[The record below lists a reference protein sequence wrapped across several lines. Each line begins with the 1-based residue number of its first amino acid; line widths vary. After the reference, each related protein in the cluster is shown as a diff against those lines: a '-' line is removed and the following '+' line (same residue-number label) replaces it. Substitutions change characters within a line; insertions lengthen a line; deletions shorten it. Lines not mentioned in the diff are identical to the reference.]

1 MGNTFINDIYLTNS
15 IVNFLYA
22 GYQGAFAAQNLLSQL
37 GYKNIDP
44 GEISLIETKLTEI
57 ERWKEDLLKGLPIFS
72 STWKAPQTVASKKA
86 FQTLSELRSDLLKTV
101 GHIKKSLLAEDLAES
116 KEEVKYLIAAFSR
129 QAYSREN
136 YVRGFIEFGESFK
149 HQDVVDNYTKF
160 LPQAEQGLQAA
171 HMFLQ
176 IFQSEEKPQAVFF
189 KGLYEECIFLPGVFQ
204 AQVHDINILLNSYT
218 EVITYEKLGII
229 PEHIDSWESIKVNAT
244 AAGYWQAWDFTPEL
258 AANWLEAQFND
269 PRSAWFWLNMG
280 FDPGD
285 AREWALAGFFPPAA
299 REWRERGYSLEAT
312 LKFLEDQSVR
322 QQVQQRAEAEDK
334 DEWAQLKRSKESE
347 SETNQNLLNE
357 KGEPED
363 S

>member
-1 MGNTFINDIYLTNS
+1 MSNTFINDIYLTNS
-15 IVNFLYA
+15 IVNFLYS
-22 GYQGAFAAQNLLSQL
+22 GYQGAFASQNLLSQL
-37 GYKNIDP
+37 GYTKFNP
-44 GEISLIETKLTEI
+44 GDVSHIEGQLSQI
-57 ERWKEDLLKGLPIFS
+57 EKWKEDLLKGLPIFS
-72 STWKAPQTVASKKA
+72 STWRAPQTVASKKA
-86 FQTLSELRSDLLKTV
+86 FEALSDLRSDLLKTV
-101 GHIKKSLLAEDLAES
+101 GHIKKSLLVENLSES
-116 KEEVKYLIAAFSR
+116 EEEVKYLISAFAR

-136 YVRGFIEFGESFK
+136 YVRGFVEFGESFK
-149 HQDVVDNYTKF
+149 HQDVVDNYKKF
-160 LPQAEQGLQAA
+160 LPQAEQGIQAA

-204 AQVHDINILLNSYT
+204 AQVHDINILRSSYA
-218 EVITYEKLGII
+218 EAMTYEKLGIT
-229 PEHIDSWESIKVNAT
+229 PEHIDSWESIKVNPM

-280 FDPGD
+280 FNPGE

-322 QQVQQRAEAEDK
+322 QQVQQREEAEDK
-334 DEWAQLKRSKESE
+334 DEWAKLKRSKEDNPEISQE
-347 SETNQNLLNE
+347 PQVE
-357 KGEPED
+357 KEEPQD
-363 S
+363 